1 MPKVSVG
8 FNQQQKKLLDQLK
21 NKKEEEEEEGGG
33 LNFGESYSEIVKNVL
48 NRWLKE
54 NGHIDS

>member
-21 NKKEEEEEEGGG
+21 NKKEEEEEGGG